1 MTMKWK
7 ERLAGIGCFA
17 LFCFAFL
24 KSRAFPDIP
33 KILPS
38 AVTVCGMALAVALF
52 VRTFFMKYEDDGK
65 KMTPEQKAG
74 IIKVVLSIVI
84 LVAYILL
91 LSRIGFF
98 VPSFLFM
105 MVFAYVIDSEK
116 HKLWTYPVV
125 ALGLLLVVWAIFGLF
140 LKVPLPKGILF

>member
-1 MTMKWK
+1 M
-7 ERLAGIGCFA
+7 
-17 LFCFAFL
+17 
-24 KSRAFPDIP
+24 
-33 KILPS
+33 
-38 AVTVCGMALAVALF
+38 
-52 VRTFFMKYEDDGK
+52 
-65 KMTPEQKAG
+65 
-74 IIKVVLSIVI
+74 VLSIVI

-98 VPSFLFM
+98 VTSFLFM